1 MAQYEY
7 TNMLDL
13 LTERVESIGTS
24 NEDELFEHNIEL
36 TMADA
41 DGETIYGHM
50 QDNIQYN
57 AINESE
63 VNSYSDNIF
72 RNAGALTFRDTSLII
87 DNEAVN
93 TFVADLIANGEDDV
107 MADYPNLISFLAT
120 ANVEAIAKFDSKI
133 HTWIE
138 TCKET
143 SSEMLNK
150 ETDYDFRHSC
160 GSLLY
165 YLPYN
170 KYKARLCEKS
180 SRIYG
185 IFPCRCNN
193 AYGGRCV
200 FRCYA

>member
-13 LTERVESIGTS
+13 LTERVEAIGTS
-24 NEDELFEHNIEL
+24 NEDELFDYNLEL
-36 TMADA
+36 TMEYA

-63 VNSYSDNIF
+63 VNSYGDNILY
-72 RNAGALTFRDTSLII
+72 NSGALTFRDTSLII

-120 ANVEAIAKFDSKI
+120 ANVEAIAKFDGKI
-133 HTWIE
+133 YSWIE

-150 ETDYDFRHSC
+150 ETDYS
-160 GSLLY
+160 GMQYKKY
-165 YLPYN
+165 YYRKHNLAKMTDCYN
-170 KYKARLCEKS
+170 KLASFAKENYSDMISE
-180 SRIYG
+180 
-185 IFPCRCNN
+185 
-193 AYGGRCV
+193 
-200 FRCYA
+200 

>member
-13 LTERVESIGTS
+13 LTERVEAIGTS

-41 DGETIYGHM
+41 DGETIYSHM

-57 AINESE
+57 AINKSE
-63 VNSYSDNIF
+63 VNSYSDNIL

-93 TFVADLIANGEDDV
+93 TFVADLIANGEEDV

-120 ANVEAIAKFDSKI
+120 ANVEAIAKFDNKI
-133 HTWIE
+133 HSWIE
-138 TCKET
+138 DCKKT

-150 ETDYDFRHSC
+150 ETDYS
-160 GSLLY
+160 GMQYKKY
-165 YLPYN
+165 YYRKHNLAKMTDCYN
-170 KYKARLCEKS
+170 KLAEFTKDNYSDMISE
-180 SRIYG
+180 
-185 IFPCRCNN
+185 
-193 AYGGRCV
+193 
-200 FRCYA
+200 